1 MKKLLVMA
9 VVAILFV
16 GTASAQRHCGHGKQM
31 TVKERVEMLDKVLNL
46 TDDQEKKVTELFEAV
61 EAKNLRGT
69 ERRSEMQSVRAEVKK
84 LLTEEQQ
91 KLFDDYC
98 NNCPGNNCK
107 QNNGCCRK

>member
-1 MKKLLVMA
+1 MKKLLIMA

-16 GTASAQRHCGHGKQM
+16 WTASAQRRGGNRQPM

-46 TDDQEKKVTELFEAV
+46 TDDQEKKVTELYEAV

-69 ERRSEMQSVRAEVKK
+69 ERRNEMQSVREEVKK

-98 NNCPGNNCK
+98 NNCRTDCNRPRR
-107 QNNGCCRK
+107 GCCR

>member
-16 GTASAQRHCGHGKQM
+16 GTASAQHHHGHGQPM

-98 NNCPGNNCK
+98 NNCCGNNCK
-107 QNNGCCRK
+107 QNSGCCRK

>member
-1 MKKLLVMA
+1 MKKLLIMA

-16 GTASAQRHCGHGKQM
+16 GTASAQRRGGNRQPM

-46 TDDQEKKVTELFEAV
+46 TEDQEKKVTELYEAV
-61 EAKNLRGT
+61 EAKNLCGT
-69 ERRSEMQSVRAEVKK
+69 ERRNEMQSVREEVKK

-98 NNCPGNNCK
+98 NNCRTDCNRPRR
-107 QNNGCCRK
+107 GCCR

>member
-1 MKKLLVMA
+1 MKKLLIMA

-16 GTASAQRHCGHGKQM
+16 GTASAQRRGGNRQPM
-31 TVKERVEMLDKVLNL
+31 TVKARVEMLDKVLNL
-46 TDDQEKKVTELFEAV
+46 TDDQEKKVTELYEAV

-69 ERRSEMQSVRAEVKK
+69 ERRNEMQSVREEVKK

-98 NNCPGNNCK
+98 NICRTDCNRPRR
-107 QNNGCCRK
+107 GCCR

>member
-98 NNCPGNNCK
+98 NNCCGNNCK
-107 QNNGCCRK
+107 QNRGCCRK

>member
-1 MKKLLVMA
+1 MKKLLIMA

-16 GTASAQRHCGHGKQM
+16 GTASAQRRGGNRQPM

-46 TDDQEKKVTELFEAV
+46 TDDQEKKVTELYEVA

-69 ERRSEMQSVRAEVKK
+69 ERRNEMQSVREEVKK

-98 NNCPGNNCK
+98 NNCRTDCNRPRR
-107 QNNGCCRK
+107 GCCR

>member
-1 MKKLLVMA
+1 MKKLLIMA
-9 VVAILFV
+9 VVAICFV
-16 GTASAQRHCGHGKQM
+16 GTASAQRRGGNRQPM

-46 TDDQEKKVTELFEAV
+46 TGDQEKKVTELYEAV

-69 ERRSEMQSVRAEVKK
+69 ERRNEMQSVREEVKK

-98 NNCPGNNCK
+98 NNCRTDCNRPRR
-107 QNNGCCRK
+107 GCCR

>member
-1 MKKLLVMA
+1 MKKLLIMA

-16 GTASAQRHCGHGKQM
+16 GTASAQRRGGNRQPM

-46 TDDQEKKVTELFEAV
+46 TDDQEKKVTELYDAV

-69 ERRSEMQSVRAEVKK
+69 ERRNEMQRVREEVKK

-91 KLFDDYC
+91 KLFDEFC
-98 NNCPGNNCK
+98 NKDRANCQQRK
-107 QNNGCCRK
+107 GCCRK

>member
-1 MKKLLVMA
+1 MKKLLIMA

-16 GTASAQRHCGHGKQM
+16 GTASAQRRGGNRQPM

-46 TDDQEKKVTELFEAV
+46 TDDQEKKVTELYEAV

-69 ERRSEMQSVRAEVKK
+69 ERCNEMQSVREEVKK

-98 NNCPGNNCK
+98 NNCRTDCNRPRR
-107 QNNGCCRK
+107 GCCR

>member
-16 GTASAQRHCGHGKQM
+16 GTASAQRHCGHGKHM

-98 NNCPGNNCK
+98 NNCCGNNCK
-107 QNNGCCRK
+107 QNSGCCRK

>member
-1 MKKLLVMA
+1 MKKLLIMA

-16 GTASAQRHCGHGKQM
+16 GTAAAQCRGGNRQPM

-46 TDDQEKKVTELFEAV
+46 TDDQEKKVTELYEAV

-69 ERRSEMQSVRAEVKK
+69 ERRNEMQSVREEVKK

-98 NNCPGNNCK
+98 NNCRTDCNRPRR
-107 QNNGCCRK
+107 GCCR

>member
-46 TDDQEKKVTELFEAV
+46 TDDQEKKVTELLEAV

-84 LLTEEQQ
+84 LPTEEQQ

-98 NNCPGNNCK
+98 NNCCGNNCK
-107 QNNGCCRK
+107 QNSGCCRK

>member
-1 MKKLLVMA
+1 MKKLLIMA

-16 GTASAQRHCGHGKQM
+16 GTASAQRRGGNRQPM

-46 TDDQEKKVTELFEAV
+46 TDDQEKKVTELYEAV

-69 ERRSEMQSVRAEVKK
+69 ERRNEIQSVREEVKK

-98 NNCPGNNCK
+98 NNCRTDCNRPRR
-107 QNNGCCRK
+107 GCCR

>member
-1 MKKLLVMA
+1 MKKLLIMA

-16 GTASAQRHCGHGKQM
+16 GTASAQHRGGNRQPM

-46 TDDQEKKVTELFEAV
+46 TDDQEKKVTELYEAV

-69 ERRSEMQSVRAEVKK
+69 ERRNEMQSVREEVKK

-98 NNCPGNNCK
+98 NNCRTDCNRPRR
-107 QNNGCCRK
+107 GCCR

>member
-98 NNCPGNNCK
+98 NNCCGNNCK
-107 QNNGCCRK
+107 QNSRCCRK

>member
-16 GTASAQRHCGHGKQM
+16 GTASAQRRGGNRQPM

-46 TDDQEKKVTELFEAV
+46 TDDQEKKVTELYEAV

-69 ERRSEMQSVRAEVKK
+69 ERRNEMQSVREEVKK
-84 LLTEEQQ
+84 LLTEEQK

-98 NNCPGNNCK
+98 NNCRTDCNRPRR
-107 QNNGCCRK
+107 GCCR

>member
-98 NNCPGNNCK
+98 NNCCGNNCK
-107 QNNGCCRK
+107 QNSGCCRK

>member
-1 MKKLLVMA
+1 MKKLLIMA

-16 GTASAQRHCGHGKQM
+16 GTASAQRRGGNRQPM
-31 TVKERVEMLDKVLNL
+31 TVKERVEMLGKGLNL
-46 TDDQEKKVTELFEAV
+46 TDDQEKKVTELYEAV

-69 ERRSEMQSVRAEVKK
+69 ERRNEMQSVREEVKK

-98 NNCPGNNCK
+98 NNCRTDCNRPRR
-107 QNNGCCRK
+107 GCCR

>member
-46 TDDQEKKVTELFEAV
+46 TDDQEKKATELLEAV

-69 ERRSEMQSVRAEVKK
+69 ERRSEMQSARAEVKK

-91 KLFDDYC
+91 KLLDDYC
-98 NNCPGNNCK
+98 NNCCGNNCK
-107 QNNGCCRK
+107 QNSGCCRK

>member
-1 MKKLLVMA
+1 MKKLLIMA

-16 GTASAQRHCGHGKQM
+16 GTASAQRRSGNRQPM

-46 TDDQEKKVTELFEAV
+46 TDDQEKKVTELYEAV

-69 ERRSEMQSVRAEVKK
+69 ERRNEMQSVREEVKK

-98 NNCPGNNCK
+98 NNCRTDCNRPRR
-107 QNNGCCRK
+107 GCCR